1 MGGLG
6 TGPVGHPGPVTTP
19 PASRPEGAPTLH
31 LPDSLA
37 DAVRDLDA
45 SSGGPWSTVPWRT
58 IVGTI
63 GAVVVTAVLLIMV
76 VIASRV
82 VVWTAIGGF
91 FAVVLARPVRWVQHR
106 CHARR
111 GLAIGGVVLV
121 TLSITFGLL
130 AVFVM
135 AVRTQLV
142 AILTDLPGTV
152 QQAAAGQGPVG
163 RAVTRLHLEQ
173 LVRDHQPA
181 LLDAA
186 KRVQD
191 ALPGLLGTVLEGA
204 LAAVTITVMTCLFLS
219 QSTALAT
226 AVLKAMPVRHRARAA
241 SVGRDAAAAVSGY
254 MIGNLVISVCAGVSA
269 FVVLLVLGVPSA
281 AILALWVAFADL
293 IPLVGATIGAVVAV
307 GAAFL
312 TSSTAGIVAIVFFV
326 LYQQFE
332 NNVLQ
337 VVVMTR
343 TVRVNALVV
352 LLSVLLGVELFG
364 FVGALLA
371 VPLAG
376 AAAVVA
382 KELWR
387 NRTAPDGLFVV
398 GNATDRE
405 PLD

>member
-1 MGGLG
+1 LG
-6 TGPVGHPGPVTTP
+6 PDPVGHPASVTTP
-19 PASRPEGAPTLH
+19 PAPRPEGAPTLH
-31 LPDSLA
+31 LPDSIA
-37 DAVRDLDA
+37 GAGRERDRGA
-45 SSGGPWSTVPWRT
+45 SAGGPWSAVPWRT
-58 IVGTI
+58 IVATI
-63 GAVVVTAVLLIMV
+63 GAVVVAGALLATVLL
-76 VIASRV
+76 ASRL

-91 FAVVLARPVRWVQHR
+91 FAVVLARPVRWVQQR
-106 CHARR
+106 CHVRR
-111 GLAIGGVVLV
+111 GLAIGAVVAL
-121 TLSITFGLL
+121 TLALTFGLL

-142 AILTDLPGTV
+142 AVLTDLPGTV

-163 RAVTRLHLEQ
+163 RAVTRLNLER
-173 LVRDHQPA
+173 LVHDHQQA
-181 LLDAA
+181 LTDAA
-186 KRVQD
+186 RRVQD
-191 ALPGLLGTVLEGA
+191 ALPGLLGAVLEGA

-219 QSTALAT
+219 QSAPMA
-226 AVLKAMPVRHRARAA
+226 AAGLKLLPVRHRARAA
-241 SVGRDAAAAVSGY
+241 AVGRDAAAAVSGY
-254 MIGNLVISVCAGVSA
+254 MIGNLAISLCAGVSA
-269 FVVLLVLGVPSA
+269 FVVLLTLGVPSA
-281 AILALWVAFADL
+281 VVLALWVAFADL

-326 LYQQFE
+326 IYQQFE

-376 AAAVVA
+376 GAAVVA
-382 KELWR
+382 KEMWR
-387 NRTAPDGLFVV
+387 HRTAPDGLYVI
-398 GNATDRE
+398 GGDTDAE
-405 PLD
+405 AFD